1 MEWTSVISE
10 MQYPHWLIVAG
21 SALVAVGYVGSI
33 FQWNAG
39 SDGQEMAPPEK
50 RSRSR
55 SPSARKSLPLPPFL
69 LDSRD

>member
-1 MEWTSVISE
+1 
-10 MQYPHWLIVAG
+10 LIVAG
-21 SALVAVGYVGSI
+21 RALVAVGYIGSV